1 MQPAVYGTEGMVVSG
16 HPLATLAG
24 WNALAEGGSAADAI
38 VAAAAVLTVVLPQA
52 VSIGGDGVALVFEA
66 ARGRVRALNATG
78 NAPASARLGALAA
91 ADLALGPR
99 SPTVPG
105 LVAGWAA
112 LHEAHG
118 KLPWGRLLA
127 PAIRLAEHGF
137 PVSRTFSATLAEYR
151 EPLAREP
158 ILADLFLSA
167 GQPAPEG
174 ALIRQ
179 PALARTLWALADEG
193 FGAFYTGA
201 IARHLAQ
208 AVAERGG
215 LLAASDLAAFEPEWV
230 EPLASAYWGHDVH
243 VVPPNSFGLLL
254 LLQLKALSHGDAAPL
269 GSADRLKALIGA
281 ARSALRVGQD
291 AIADPRFHDLPV
303 RELLAHPLAPDLA
316 PRTVVDRGGTAVI
329 SAVDRQGNGITLV
342 QSVFTLFGSFVM
354 DPETGILL
362 NNRMRGFSLDPTSR
376 NALAGGKR
384 PAHTL
389 SPAIVLKDGR
399 LRFLLGTPGG
409 PGQTITLAQVLH
421 NRLIHDLPLAP
432 AIAEPRWSLDL
443 EGNVLVERGIAP
455 EVLQDLAQA
464 GVEARSVSG
473 SSPFF
478 GSAEAIEILE
488 GGVFCGAAD
497 FRREALALG
506 S

>member
-1 MQPAVYGTEGMVVSG
+1 MVVSG

-38 VAAAAVLTVVLPQA
+38 IGAAAVLTVVLPQA
-52 VSIGGDGVALVFEA
+52 VSIGGDGVALVFDA
-66 ARGRVRALNATG
+66 ATGRVRALNATG
-78 NAPASARLGALAA
+78 PAPASARLEALTA
-91 ADLALGPR
+91 ADLALGPC

-118 KLPWGRLLA
+118 TLPWGRLLG
-127 PAIRLAEHGF
+127 PAIRAAEQGF
-137 PVSRTFSATLAEYR
+137 PVSRTFSATLAEYQ

-167 GQPAPEG
+167 KQPAPEG
-174 ALIRQ
+174 ALLRQ
-179 PALARTLWALADEG
+179 PALAATLRALAEQG
-193 FGAFYTGA
+193 PTAFYTGA
-201 IARHLAQ
+201 IAGHLVQ
-208 AVAERGG
+208 AVATRGG
-215 LLAASDLAAFEPEWV
+215 LLAAADLAAFKPEWA
-230 EPLASAYWGHDVH
+230 EPLASAYRGHEVH

-254 LLQLKALSHGDAAPL
+254 LLQLKALSHGGSDAAPL
-269 GSADRLKALIGA
+269 GSAERLKILIGA

-291 AIADPRFHDLPV
+291 VIADPRFHDLPI
-303 RELLAHPLAPDLA
+303 RELLTRPLVPDLA
-316 PRTVVDRGGTAVI
+316 PRTAVDRGGTAVI
-329 SAVDRQGNGITLV
+329 SAIDRQGNGITLV

-362 NNRMRGFSLDPTSR
+362 NNRMRGFSLNPLSR

-389 SPAIVLKDGR
+389 SPAMVLKEGR

-409 PGQTITLAQVLH
+409 PGQTITLAQVLQ
-421 NRLIHDLPLAP
+421 NCLVHDLPLAH

-443 EGNVLVERGIAP
+443 EGNVLAERSIGP
-455 EVLQDLAQA
+455 EVLQDLAWA
-464 GVEARSVSG
+464 GVEAIPTSS

-497 FRREALALG
+497 FRREALVLG